1 MQSTLLICSIYREQL
16 YGVIFLTCQKTLRKS
31 VWEERYNLYLMQM
44 LNKLVYN
51 SEIVFQLLEFS
62 NIEIKKNMN
71 VWYGNKLVH
80 NKRIQLLHL

>member
-1 MQSTLLICSIYREQL
+1 
-16 YGVIFLTCQKTLRKS
+16 
-31 VWEERYNLYLMQM
+31 MQM

-71 VWYGNKLVH
+71 VWYGNKVVH